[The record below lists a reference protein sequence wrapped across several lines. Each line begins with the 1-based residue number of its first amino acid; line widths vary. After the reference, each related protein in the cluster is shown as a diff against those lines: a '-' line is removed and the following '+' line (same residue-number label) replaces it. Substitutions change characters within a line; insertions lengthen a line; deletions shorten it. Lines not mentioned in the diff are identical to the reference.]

1 MGAKGEMVLE
11 GRIDIVAA
19 VTVRS
24 RKIKAGKSPRLDL
37 DIKFFDV
44 KYYKWKSDFS
54 ELKKEYEIRKW
65 GL

>member
-1 MGAKGEMVLE
+1 MGVKGEMVLE
-11 GRIDIVAA
+11 GRIDIVAD
-19 VTVRS
+19 VIVRL
-24 RKIKAGKSPRLDL
+24 RKIKVGKLLRLDL

-44 KYYKWKSDFS
+44 KYYKWKLDFS